1 MKLPSKTICQL
12 SALSRALTDPKA
24 DDFEAMDTHDMLL
37 LVSEIAR
44 AHAKLEE
51 EVDEAAFQPM
61 ETAFQ
66 LMAIKD
72 MAATLIFNLNYKHDQ
87 FGDFYPNQRETA
99 REFANAIL
107 KMLDEED

>member
-37 LVSEIAR
+37 LVGEIAR

-51 EVDEAAFQPM
+51 DVDDA
-61 ETAFQ
+61 AFQ

-72 MAATLIFNLNYKHDQ
+72 MAAAVIFNLNYNHDP
-87 FGDFYPNQRETA
+87 FADFRPSQRETA
-99 REFANAIL
+99 RDLASEIL
-107 KMLDEED
+107 KIIIEEV

>member
-12 SALSRALTDPKA
+12 SALSRALTDPQA

-37 LVSEIAR
+37 LVGEIAT

-51 EVDEAAFQPM
+51 DADDAAFK
-61 ETAFQ
+61 
-66 LMAIKD
+66 LMAVKD
-72 MAATLIFNLNYKHDQ
+72 MATTLIFNLNYKHDQ

-99 REFANAIL
+99 RELANAIL
-107 KMLDEED
+107 KMLDEEV